1 MVSRRSHA
9 APIALRLGLFLVG
22 ICGVGLGVGLM
33 VEAELGLAPNDVL
46 STGLGDTLGI
56 GVGTAAWIT
65 AAVAIV
71 LAWLLGR
78 RPRAATVLGGLVVGL
93 AINLALDLLPT
104 PDAIV
109 VRMAALAIGLVVIWS
124 SITVIV
130 AVDVGAG
137 PLELLMLAFMD
148 RGVSI
153 HIARWGIEI
162 ALFLIGLALG
172 GNVGLGT
179 VLFAFCTGPIFAV
192 TLPRA
197 TALFGTSL
205 SQPTEVAAAGP

>member
-1 MVSRRSHA
+1 MSDRSRP
-9 APIALRLGLFLVG
+9 APMSLRLGLFLAG

-104 PDAIV
+104 PEAMGLRV
-109 VRMAALAIGLVVIWS
+109 AALVIGLLVIWT

-153 HIARWGIEI
+153 HFARWGIEI
-162 ALFLIGLALG
+162 ALFVLGLALG
-172 GNVGLGT
+172 GNAGLGT
-179 VLFAFCTGPIFAV
+179 ILFAFCTGPIFAV